1 MKKDTLALQNYEA
14 TLLRSYRR
22 YLQKLEKMSNLLR
35 RKRGDTR
42 EINEQEI
49 ELGKLAVTCMCEL
62 LVTHPYFN
70 YSVNVVNFLIPLLD
84 NKHESVRQEVLN
96 SISRVFKED
105 KRAELSLKVNNLY
118 NYIIESK

>member
-22 YLQKLEKMSNLLR
+22 YLQKLEKVSNLLR